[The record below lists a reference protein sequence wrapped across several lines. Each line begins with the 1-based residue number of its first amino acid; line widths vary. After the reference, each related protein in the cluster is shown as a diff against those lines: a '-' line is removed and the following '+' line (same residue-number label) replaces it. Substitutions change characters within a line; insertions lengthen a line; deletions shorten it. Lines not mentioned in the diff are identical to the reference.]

1 MIKAYKVIS
10 KIQHMM
16 LPYIALGGRIVLLG
30 WERLIVKRLG
40 EKSDSLSGTFLFFG
54 LGTVFLIPTL
64 FFIDIKI
71 NSLILFYVILSSF
84 FYSIAFWLYVKSL
97 SEGEASLVSPLY
109 NFNVFFLLI
118 LTVIFLGEKLTV
130 FKVFG
135 LVLLFYGVSFLNR
148 KSNVI
153 QSFKAILLDKSC
165 QYMIIASLL
174 IALGRTI
181 DGSAIKITS
190 PVLYAFLSNTG
201 ISLFLLLYILIKG
214 NFSSAVSLFKEK
226 TKIATL
232 SGAMNSYSYLLLL
245 IAFTGIEISIAEP
258 ASMSSIV
265 ITVILA
271 GKLLKENI
279 KERLLGVII
288 MLIGLWMLFN

>member
-1 MIKAYKVIS
+1 MLIS
-10 KIQHMM
+10 YLALVGRII
-16 LPYIALGGRIVLLG
+16 LLGG
-30 WERLIVKRLG
+30 ERLIVKKLG

-54 LGTVFLIPTL
+54 IGTVFLIPTL
-64 FFIDIKI
+64 FFIDLSI
-71 NSLILFYVILSSF
+71 NYLVLFHVALSSF
-84 FYSIAFWLYVKSL
+84 FYSIAFWAYVKSL

-118 LTVIFLGEKLTV
+118 LSVIFLGEKLTIL
-130 FKVFG
+130 KVFG

-148 KSNVI
+148 KSNII

-165 QYMIIASLL
+165 QYMITASIL

-201 ISLFLLLYILIKG
+201 ISIFLLLFIFIKG
-214 NFSSAVSLFKEK
+214 NLATPLKLFKEK

-232 SGAMNSYSYLLLL
+232 SGGMNSYSYLLLL
-245 IAFTGIEISIAEP
+245 IAFTNIEISIAEP
-258 ASMSSIV
+258 ASMTSII
-265 ITVILA
+265 ITVLLA
-271 GKLLKENI
+271 GKILKENI
-279 KERLLGVII
+279 KERLLGVAVMI
-288 MLIGLWMLFN
+288 IGLWMLFN